1 MTSLWSTK
9 KKDLIYLKAVELSQ
23 GANKVPDEVCGCVT
37 AGGGSPQYPFS
48 ILPLTSPL
56 HVKQNRILLRDSYSI
71 DICRKAASKH
81 LVSSKHYLSG
91 IFCWASWK
99 EMFLLLFL
107 RYNPD
112 YVFYRV
118 MDTSH
123 KLGPVLAS
131 FCSILLQ
138 FIPLISRPIPVVSAK
153 IPSRP
158 VRDPLFWNKD
168 GEHSNETPPPMSQ
181 DTALLKSSDV
191 HGHVLSTT
199 ESLSS
204 RSLVSTQSL
213 HLKAAISQNTAYRSW
228 PGSAPLC
235 YLTGICLE
243 T

>member
-138 FIPLISRPIPVVSAK
+138 FIPLISRTIPVVSAK

-158 VRDPLFWNKD
+158 VRDPSSETRMENTQTRRPLSCPKTQHFWRVQMFTVMYILQQK
-168 GEHSNETPPPMSQ
+168 
-181 DTALLKSSDV
+181 
-191 HGHVLSTT
+191 
-199 ESLSS
+199 
-204 RSLVSTQSL
+204 VSHPDPWCQL
-213 HLKAAISQNTAYRSW
+213 RACI
-228 PGSAPLC
+228 
-235 YLTGICLE
+235 
-243 T
+243 